1 MMPGSKAARYAGQGV
16 LEYAVLLGTL
26 ALVVVGVLAATGTN
40 IGNVFRRSSDA
51 LLVQASPSSTPENT
65 PTPEI
70 ISANCQAPVS
80 FAGAGTLLVECSL
93 GLSFSDLVSGEIA
106 LEGVP
111 PDDHLVTVVSGG
123 NSHLFRGRQSTSNQ
137 PAYIGPDA
145 MSGTELNAWLDGV
158 ELLRVTFNSLVGE
171 AGSWQGSIRVT
182 VQGRPSGPAATLP
195 PSTPP
200 AGATPTPIPTP
211 TPTPTPE
218 PRAHL
223 VIAELKYWS
232 SDEYVKI
239 VNDGTAPQD
248 MTGWRLLSVKGNQ
261 WYTFPAGYVLPPGG
275 AVYVHSGLFATSEP
289 PQHLRWTRKYIWH
302 DKGDTAVLYDSAG
315 SEVSRLGY

>member
-1 MMPGSKAARYAGQGV
+1 MLPGKGARQGAGQGV

-26 ALVVVGVLAATGTN
+26 ALVVVGVLAATGTS
-40 IGNVFRRSSDA
+40 IGNVFRRSSHA
-51 LLVQASPSSTPENT
+51 LVVQASPSVTPESSA
-65 PTPEI
+65 TPEVMT
-70 ISANCQAPVS
+70 ATCQAPVS
-80 FAGAGTLLVECSL
+80 FAGAGTLQVECNL
-93 GLSFSDLVSGEIA
+93 GRSFNELISGEIA
-106 LEGVP
+106 LDGAP

-123 NSHLFRGRQSTSNQ
+123 NSHLFRGRQSTSGQ

-145 MSGTELNAWLDGV
+145 MSGAELNAWLDGV
-158 ELLRVTFNSLVGE
+158 ELLRVTFSSLVGQ
-171 AGSWQGSIRVT
+171 AGSWQGNIRVS

-200 AGATPTPIPTP
+200 PQATATPTP
-211 TPTPTPE
+211 TPTPTPV
-218 PRAHL
+218 PRPHL

-261 WYTFPAGYVLPPGG
+261 SYTFPAGYVLSPGG
-275 AVYVHSGLFATSEP
+275 AVYVHSGLFATSDP
-289 PQHLRWTRKYIWH
+289 PLHLLWTRKYVWH